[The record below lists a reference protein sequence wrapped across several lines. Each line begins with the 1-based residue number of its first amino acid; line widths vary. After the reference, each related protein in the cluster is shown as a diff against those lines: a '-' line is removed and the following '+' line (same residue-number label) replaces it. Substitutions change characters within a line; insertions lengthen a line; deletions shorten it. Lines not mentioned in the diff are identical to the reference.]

1 MIYTEILC
9 CINVHDSNNGLDV
22 MLFTF
27 IDVFFVHSYFFIIIY
42 YIFE

>member
-27 IDVFFVHSYFFIIIY
+27 IDVFFRLLVFFY
-42 YIFE
+42 YYLLYI